1 MSTNATSTS
10 TSSSTTTTSNSN
22 GTAPGFG
29 PLPGVFITCSSL
41 PIYSVTPYE
50 HPSTVACDRDE
61 SSGVQPWSRGEHYP
75 WSLYCTSSSEHAQH
89 PGGRE
94 IVVLHSGESVSS
106 PQAVAARRL
115 LGDAL
120 SLIRVDAGPFRLHG
134 KRIVLRAE

>member
-1 MSTNATSTS
+1 MSTNST
-10 TSSSTTTTSNSN
+10 TTTTTSNSN

-29 PLPGVFITCSSL
+29 PLPGVFIHCPSL
-41 PIYSVTPYE
+41 PIYSVTPWE
-50 HPSTVACDRDE
+50 HPSTVAADRDE

-75 WSLYCTSSSEHAQH
+75 WALHCTVHSEHAVH
-89 PGGRE
+89 PSGRE
-94 IVVLHSGESVSS
+94 IVVLHSGDAVSS

-115 LGDAL
+115 LDDAL

>member
-1 MSTNATSTS
+1 MSTNST
-10 TSSSTTTTSNSN
+10 TTTTTTSNSN

-29 PLPGVFITCSSL
+29 PLPGVFIHCPSL
-41 PIYSVTPYE
+41 PIYSVTPWE
-50 HPSTVACDRDE
+50 HPSTVAADRDE

-75 WSLYCTSSSEHAQH
+75 WALHCTVHSEHAVH
-89 PGGRE
+89 PSGRE
-94 IVVLHSGESVSS
+94 IVVLHSGDAVSS

-115 LGDAL
+115 LDDAL